1 MLPHTP
7 CFDPVMRDPLLCR
20 PGKADFFFFFKYQH
34 VYCKN
39 LDFNPA
45 ICILNVDNML
55 EGPNAIKSILKNST
69 SRKMMTAMMN
79 V

>member
-20 PGKADFFFFFKYQH
+20 PGKADFFKYQH
-34 VYCKN
+34 VYYKK

-45 ICILNVDNML
+45 LCILIVDNKL
-55 EGPNAIKSILKNST
+55 EGPNATKSILKNST
-69 SRKMMTAMMN
+69 SRKMMTAMIN